1 MQILHKI
8 RTPTL
13 SGATTLTL
21 ALGQSCSQTP
31 FFPHESPG
39 VLQVGGGEVLV
50 VSASTTLPGLGL
62 PDSSCPLPCPACW
75 FKEERCTLRVGQGHA
90 SWDVPGS

>member
-62 PDSSCPLPCPACW
+62 PDSSCPLPCPA
-75 FKEERCTLRVGQGHA
+75 LPVGSRRRDA
-90 SWDVPGS
+90 P